1 MRHHYVPEFL
11 LKVWADTSSDGMVEA
26 FRLDQEGLPS
36 WRWAPKATGY
46 EHDLYALTA
55 SSVAG
60 IDQQVVETGFL
71 QQLDDSAAKVLRKL
85 WTTGFARVTEADSVS
100 WAMFLVSLLSRTP
113 ESIALI
119 QEAGHAHLSASL
131 ADKPEEYDAIADASD
146 PVTLTDWVE
155 AHLPG
160 FLENF
165 GRLSLPVFIT
175 TPNTVEELLR
185 MRWMLWDFSGQKNHL
200 LLSDRPCITTTG
212 KDDPNFVVAL
222 PIGPWRAFMAVK
234 TDRVASILRG
244 YDPRTL
250 LMRMNESA
258 VANAKV
264 RVYGLDGSSRRFIRN
279 RLRASRNPMP
289 LA

>member
-1 MRHHYVPEFL
+1 ML
-11 LKVWADTSSDGMVEA
+11 TSG
-26 FRLDQEGLPS
+26 
-36 WRWAPKATGY
+36 
-46 EHDLYALTA
+46 
-55 SSVAG
+55 
-60 IDQQVVETGFL
+60 
-71 QQLDDSAAKVLRKL
+71 
-85 WTTGFARVTEADSVS
+85 
-100 WAMFLVSLLSRTP
+100 
-113 ESIALI
+113 
-119 QEAGHAHLSASL
+119 ASL
-131 ADKPEEYDAIADASD
+131 ADKPEGYDAIADASD

-155 AHLPG
+155 VHLPG

-258 VANAKV
+258 VANATC
-264 RVYGLDGSSRRFIRN
+264 RAETCPEAARGTALSAPLAPRTGPPSRRSTIATASGSLDWIDATNRASTSVGGSSRWRRRAK
-279 RLRASRNPMP
+279 RLRPRVSQSAQRTASDAYRT
-289 LA
+289 A